1 MSLFHSDNIRIV
13 VVDSSQRYSGTSS
26 NFSIDLN
33 LPAYCGNF
41 DRIAL
46 NQISLPRSWYDVATN
61 YNTFTLKEGVTSVTI
76 TVPVGMYNVNSLGT
90 AVGTLL
96 SSASPNGY
104 TYTLTY
110 PNSAT
115 SVNTNKYTITCSN
128 VVTTKQLIF
137 TTSMYQQLGFASNST
152 NTFSTAPLTST
163 NSISISYIN
172 RVFLKTNACST
183 AQDNILQ
190 EILVAGQYPSTS
202 FVYYE
207 NINFDTNSKEFT
219 NPLNNAWDFSL
230 YDRYG
235 NIIDLNGLEMVFS
248 LIFYKKS
255 KTDELHM
262 EHLKIQN
269 LEKIL

>member
-1 MSLFHSDNIRIV
+1 MSLFHSDNVRIV

-33 LPAYCGNF
+33 LPAYCGDF

-61 YNTFTLKEGVTSVTI
+61 YNTFTLREGITSVVI
-76 TVPVGMYNVNSLGT
+76 TVPVGMYNVNSLAT
-90 AVGTLL
+90 TIGTLL
-96 SSASPNGY
+96 SSASPNGF

-115 SVNTNKYTITCSN
+115 VVNTNKYTITCSN
-128 VVTTKQLIF
+128 SATSKQLIF
-137 TTSMYQQLGFASNST
+137 TNSMYQQLGFAINST
-152 NTFSTAPLTST
+152 NTFTGATLVST

-207 NINFDTNSKEFT
+207 NINFDINSKEFT
-219 NPLNNAWDFSL
+219 NPLNNSWDFSL

-235 NIIDLNGLEMVFS
+235 NIVDLNGLEIVFS

-262 EHLKIQN
+262 EHLRIQT

>member
-13 VVDSSQRYSGTSS
+13 IVDSYLRYSGTSS
-26 NFSIDLN
+26 NFSINLN
-33 LPAYCGNF
+33 LPSYCSDF

-61 YNTFTLKEGVTSVTI
+61 FNTFTLREGATSVII

-90 AVGTLL
+90 TIATLL
-96 SSASPNGY
+96 SSTSPNGF

-115 SVNTNKYTITCSN
+115 VVNTNKYTITCSN
-128 VVTTKQLIF
+128 IVATKQLIF
-137 TTSMYQQLGFASNST
+137 TNSMYQQLGFASNST
-152 NTFSTAPLTST
+152 NTFNADTLTST

-172 RVFLKTNACST
+172 RVFLKSNACST
-183 AQDNILQ
+183 SQANILN

-219 NPLNNAWDFSL
+219 NPFNNSWDFSL

-255 KTDELHM
+255 KTNELHM
-262 EHLKIQN
+262 EHLKIKT